1 MKRLRRFFTGLVD
14 RRISLQTGLTPITQF
29 SDKDIFI
36 AGYPK
41 SGNTWFQNLITGIY
55 FGVDPDLAPD
65 TLIQELVPDIHFKKY
80 YRRLK
85 TPMFFK
91 THDLPRPEY
100 KRVIY
105 LVRDGRDVMVSYYH
119 HQMAVRNGEVD
130 FMAMV
135 CEGEGLFPGKWHEH
149 VRAWAANPYDA
160 EKIVIKYEDLQ
171 EDPLTHLTRFCDYAH
186 IDRDQA
192 FLQRVIDQTE
202 FTKMQAKEKEGRIS
216 SANKTWP
223 PDKHF
228 FRRGVVE
235 SYRDEMPSDVLAA
248 FLQDAGTLLGE
259 LGYA

>member
-1 MKRLRRFFTGLVD
+1 MKNLGRFITGFVD
-14 RRISLQTGLTPITQF
+14 RQIALQTDLIPITQF
-29 SDKDIFI
+29 LDMDIFI

-41 SGNTWFQNLITGIY
+41 SGNTWLQNLITGIY

-91 THDLPRPEY
+91 THYLPRPEY

-119 HQMAVRNGEVD
+119 HQMAIRNGEVD

-135 CEGEGLFPGKWHEH
+135 CDGEDLFPGKWHEH
-149 VRAWAANPYDA
+149 VQAWNANPYGA
-160 EKIVIKYEDLQ
+160 EKIVIKYEDLK
-171 EDPLTHLTRFCDYAH
+171 EDALTQLTRFCDFAH
-186 IDRDQA
+186 IERDQT

-216 SANKTWP
+216 SANKIWP
-223 PDKHF
+223 PDRHF

-235 SYRDEMPSDVLAA
+235 SYRDEMSSDVLDA
-248 FLQDAGTLLGE
+248 FLQDAGAMLRE